1 MTFRLGFTTLF
12 LSLFFCK
19 KIFACSCADF
29 ANAQQAAQSKDV
41 IIAKVETIALS
52 EGKARVRVEKVFKGY
67 IENVYLDVQG
77 QDGLNCNGENIP
89 LGEKGVLLFQKT
101 GEGYKTLSCAT
112 TNVRQNDSGLYQVFL
127 GEEFLL
133 NEKELKDVLDFK
145 LQASVKSA
153 ECQLTV
159 SRMAVPFDSA
169 SNLNFRY
176 DTAVSATPSRGEE
189 VTILKSTVDL
199 APMAPNVHELFFYS
213 EVKKLDKS
221 NYQFTIRLKD
231 PFTALVLENWSAQ
244 LDIRKSLQFSG
255 PNLSR
260 FTDLAGNPMT
270 DSGQPFLAHQTQS
283 FCALNLGKPLEVVK

>member
-1 MTFRLGFTTLF
+1 MAFRLRFITLLLSLF
-12 LSLFFCK
+12 LSQE
-19 KIFACSCADF
+19 IFACSCADF
-29 ANAQQAAQSKDV
+29 ANAQQVAQAKDV
-41 IIAKVETIALS
+41 IVAKVETITLS

-112 TNVRQNDSGLYQVFL
+112 TNIRQNDSGLYQIFL

-145 LQASVKSA
+145 LQATVKSA
-153 ECQLTV
+153 ECQISV
-159 SRMAVPFDSA
+159 HRMAVPFDSA
-169 SNLNFRY
+169 SNMNFRY
-176 DTAVSATPSRGEE
+176 DTAVSAVPSRDDE
-189 VTILKSTVDL
+189 VTTLKTTVDL
-199 APMAPNVHELFFYS
+199 SMMAPNVHELFFFS

-231 PFTALVLENWSAQ
+231 PFTALVLEHWSTQ
-244 LDIRKSLQFSG
+244 LDIRKSLQFGG
-255 PNLSR
+255 PSLSR
-260 FTDLAGNPMT
+260 YTDLAGNPMT
-270 DSGQPFLAHQTQS
+270 DSNQPFLAHQTQS

>member
-1 MTFRLGFTTLF
+1 MAFKLGLTTLF
-12 LSLFFCK
+12 FSLFFCK
-19 KIFACSCADF
+19 EIFACSCADF

-41 IIAKVETIALS
+41 IAAKVQTITLS
-52 EGKARVRVEKVFKGY
+52 EGKARVRVEKVFKGT

-101 GEGYKTLSCAT
+101 GEGYKTLTCAT
-112 TNVRQNDSGLYQVFL
+112 TSIRQTETGLYQVFL

-153 ECQLTV
+153 ECQITV

-169 SNLNFRY
+169 SDMNFRY
-176 DTAVSATPSRGEE
+176 DTAVSATPSRDDE
-189 VTILKSTVDL
+189 VTILKTTVDL
-199 APMAPNVHELFFYS
+199 SPMAPKVHELFFYS
-213 EVKKLDKS
+213 EIQKVDKS

-231 PFTALVLENWSAQ
+231 PFTALVLENWSMQ
-244 LDIRKSLQFSG
+244 VDIRKSLQFGG

-260 FTDLAGNPMT
+260 FTDLAGNPMV
-270 DSGQPFLAHQTQS
+270 DSSQPFLAHQTQS

>member
-1 MTFRLGFTTLF
+1 MAFRLGFTTLF
-12 LSLFFCK
+12 LSLFFCEE
-19 KIFACSCADF
+19 IFACSCADF

-41 IIAKVETIALS
+41 IIAKVETITLS

-89 LGEKGVLLFQKT
+89 VGEKGVLLFQNT

-112 TNVRQNDSGLYQVFL
+112 TSVRQNDSGLYQLFL

-176 DTAVSATPSRGEE
+176 DTAVSATPSLGEE

-199 APMAPNVHELFFYS
+199 SPLAPNVYELFFYS

-231 PFTALVLENWSAQ
+231 PFTALVLDHWSTQ

-270 DSGQPFLAHQTQS
+270 DSSQPFLAHQTQS

>member
-1 MTFRLGFTTLF
+1 MAFKLGLTTLF
-12 LSLFFCK
+12 FSLFFCK
-19 KIFACSCADF
+19 EIFACSCADF
-29 ANAQQAAQSKDV
+29 ANVQQAAQPKDV
-41 IIAKVETIALS
+41 IIAKVETIILT
-52 EGKARVRVEKVFKGY
+52 EGKARVRVEKVLKGS
-67 IENVYLDVQG
+67 IDNVYLDVQG

-101 GEGYKTLSCAT
+101 GEGYKTLTCAT
-112 TNVRQNDSGLYQVFL
+112 TSIRQNETGLYQIFL

-153 ECQLTV
+153 ECQLIV

-189 VTILKSTVDL
+189 ATILKTTVDL
-199 APMAPNVHELFFYS
+199 SPMAPNVHELFFYS

-221 NYQFTIRLKD
+221 NYLFTIRLKD
-231 PFTALVLENWSAQ
+231 PFTALVLENWSMQ
-244 LDIRKSLQFSG
+244 VDIRKNLQFGG
-255 PNLSR
+255 PSFSR
-260 FTDLAGNPMT
+260 FTDLTGNPMT

>member
-1 MTFRLGFTTLF
+1 
-12 LSLFFCK
+12 
-19 KIFACSCADF
+19 
-29 ANAQQAAQSKDV
+29 
-41 IIAKVETIALS
+41 
-52 EGKARVRVEKVFKGY
+52 
-67 IENVYLDVQG
+67 VQG

-112 TNVRQNDSGLYQVFL
+112 TSIRQNNSGSYQFFL

-176 DTAVSATPSRGEE
+176 DTAVSATPSRDED
-189 VTILKSTVDL
+189 VTTLKSTVDL
-199 APMAPNVHELFFYS
+199 SPMAPNVYELFFYS

-221 NYQFTIRLKD
+221 NYLFTIRLKD
-231 PFTALVLENWSAQ
+231 PFTALVLENWSMQ

-255 PNLSR
+255 PSLSR
-260 FTDLAGNPMT
+260 FTDLTGNPMT
-270 DSGQPFLAHQTQS
+270 DSSQPFLAHQTQS